1 MTVANT
7 DPLSDTDKRLLSMIQ
22 TGVPI
27 VQRPFARLGEPLGLT
42 EAEVIER
49 ITALK
54 RDGII
59 RQISAIFDTRS
70 IGYASSLVA
79 ARCDAA
85 REEAAA
91 AVISAH
97 PGVSHNYKRNHDF
110 NIWFTLAVPP
120 TSRFGLEKAVD
131 ILQRLSGAQSMRLLP
146 TLKLYKI
153 GVQLDIEGSIEPAT
167 KSMAAFTAKDQAGGA
182 PVTRDEVRFIR
193 EMQRDLPVEPEPF
206 AGACEALGVS
216 CAGLAAMA
224 AEMRAQG
231 KMRRFSAV
239 LNHRQAGFAANA
251 MGVWPVDPARPD
263 LDAIGE
269 KMAAFRAVSHCY
281 RRPTYPDW
289 PYSLFTMVHGRTG
302 EECEAV
308 LAEISRET
316 GVTGYRALYSTK
328 EWKKTRVVY
337 FDRAI
342 EDWEAAHAGEA

>member
-1 MTVANT
+1 MANA
-7 DPLSDTDKRLLSMIQ
+7 DPLTDTDKRLLNLIQ
-22 TGVPI
+22 ANVPI
-27 VQRPFARLGEPLGLT
+27 VQRPFARLGEQLGLR
-42 EAEVIER
+42 EEEVIER
-49 ITALK
+49 IQALK
-54 RDGII
+54 RGLII

-79 ARCDAA
+79 VRCDPA

-110 NIWFTLAVPP
+110 NIWFTIAVPP
-120 TSRFGLEKAVD
+120 TSRFGLEKTVD

-146 TLKLYKI
+146 TLKLFKI
-153 GVQLDIEGSIEPAT
+153 GVQLDIEGSAEPAT
-167 KSMAAFTAKDQAGGA
+167 KSMAAYTAKDQTAQA
-182 PVTRDEVRFIR
+182 VVTREGVAFIR
-193 EMQRDLPVEPEPF
+193 EMQRDLLVEPEPF
-206 AGACEALGVS
+206 AGACKALGVGY
-216 CAGLAAMA
+216 AGLAALG

-239 LNHRQAGFAANA
+239 LHHRQAGFAANA
-251 MGVWPVDPARPD
+251 MGVWAVDSSRPD
-263 LDAIGE
+263 LDAVGE

-289 PYSLFTMVHGRTG
+289 PYNIFTMVHGRSTD
-302 EECEAV
+302 ECEAV
-308 LAEISRET
+308 LAEISRAT
-316 GVTGYRALYSTK
+316 GITDYRALYSTK

-342 EDWEAAHAGEA
+342 EAWEASHAGDA

>member
-1 MTVANT
+1 MANT
-7 DPLSDTDKRLLSMIQ
+7 DSLSDADKRLLNLIQ

-27 VQRPFARLGEPLGLT
+27 VQRPFARLGEQLGLT

-49 ITALK
+49 IQALK
-54 RDGII
+54 RGRII

-79 ARCDAA
+79 ACCDAA
-85 REEAAA
+85 QEETAA

-110 NIWFTLAVPP
+110 NVWFTIAVPP
-120 TSRFGLEKAVD
+120 TSRFGLEKTVEL
-131 ILQRLSGAQSMRLLP
+131 LQRLSGVQSMRLLP

-153 GVQLDIEGSIEPAT
+153 GVQLDIEGTADAAT
-167 KSMAAFTAKDQAGGA
+167 KSTAAFSARDQKATA
-182 PVTRDEVRFIR
+182 PVTREEIAFIR
-193 EMQRDLPVEPEPF
+193 ALQRDLPVEPEPF
-206 AGACEALGVS
+206 AGACDALGMS
-216 CAGLAAMA
+216 CAGLAAVA

-251 MGVWPVDPARPD
+251 MGIWPVDPARPD
-263 LDAIGE
+263 FDAVGE
-269 KMAAFRAVSHCY
+269 KMAGFRAVSHCY
-281 RRPTYPDW
+281 HRPTYPDW
-289 PYSLFTMVHGRTG
+289 PYSIFTMVHGRTA

-342 EDWEAAHAGEA
+342 EDWEATHAGAS